1 MSRNTTIVLSC
12 LLIASLCTT
21 TAGIGVAEGQESE
34 GAQKP
39 AVDTFLGFRT
49 GEELRFVLE
58 RADGERSRVYTAWRI
73 WLAEAVQEEG
83 VFELSYEV
91 GRVAGSPDS
100 PEGQMVTLTAR
111 TLATAWVNAYGFP
124 TKVQFTTQRNTPMGG
139 IEYTVEYRYE
149 EQRFVKELE
158 GFDDDQ
164 KAKLDDYRAVDLN
177 TPAGLFLFM
186 PVDAE
191 CVAASRRMAG
201 GGMPPAGGGSQPP
214 GGATPP
220 SGGGSR
226 PSGGGGMGGMG
237 GRRADMDPLCQGRE
251 PVFANPALLNL
262 AMPALW
268 ESGTGAV
275 ELLAFAPTGVIPM
288 ALMGGGG
295 GGGGTGIN
303 VGGFNLFGGG
313 KLYPFG
319 EADDAFQPFAL
330 TAENEL
336 IQIDVGGR
344 PVDVFRLAASAPLE
358 AVYVDGNGS
367 IVRLDLP
374 ADPETGERFWIR
386 RLRPSE
392 Y

>member
-1 MSRNTTIVLSC
+1 MSRKTTFALSFVL
-12 LLIASLCTT
+12 ITSLCCT
-21 TAGIGVAEGQESE
+21 TAGVGWAETQDPEVGNPSVE
-34 GAQKP
+34 
-39 AVDTFLGFRT
+39 TFLGFRT

-58 RADGERSRVYTAWRI
+58 RADGERSRMYTAWRM
-73 WLAEAVQEEG
+73 WLAEAERELG

-91 GRVAGSPDS
+91 GRVSGSPDS
-100 PEGQMVTLTAR
+100 PEGQMVTLSAR

-124 TKVQFTTQRNTPMGG
+124 TKVRFTTQRNTPMGG
-139 IEYTVEYRYE
+139 IEYTIEYRYE
-149 EQRFVKELE
+149 DQRFVKELE
-158 GFDDDQ
+158 GFDDSQ
-164 KAKLDDYRAVDLN
+164 KAKLDDYRTLN
-177 TPAGLFLFM
+177 LNAPTGAFLFM

-191 CVAASRRMAG
+191 CVAAARRMPGGSTG
-201 GGMPPAGGGSQPP
+201 GGGGGQPP

-220 SGGGSR
+220 SGGGGR
-226 PSGGGGMGGMG
+226 PPSGGGIGGMG
-237 GRRADMDPLCQGRE
+237 GSRPDMEPPCQGRE

-295 GGGGTGIN
+295 GGGGSTGIT
-303 VGGFNLFGGG
+303 VGGFNLLGSGR
-313 KLYPFG
+313 LYPFG

-330 TAENEL
+330 TAESDL

-358 AVYVDGNGS
+358 SVYVDGKGS

>member
-1 MSRNTTIVLSC
+1 MSRKTTIVLIC
-12 LLIASLCTT
+12 ALIASLCAT
-21 TAGIGVAEGQESE
+21 TAGVGATTAGGGIAEGQDSE
-34 GAQKP
+34 AVQKP

-49 GEELRFVLE
+49 AEELRFVLE
-58 RADGERSRVYTAWRI
+58 RADGERSRMYTAWRI
-73 WLAEAVQEEG
+73 WLAEADQELG
-83 VFELSYEV
+83 VFELAYEV
-91 GRVAGSPDS
+91 GRIGGSPNS
-100 PEGQMVTLTAR
+100 PEGQVVTLSAR
-111 TLATAWVNAYGFP
+111 TLATAWINAYGFP
-124 TKVQFTTQRNTPMGG
+124 TKVRFTTQRNTPMGG

-149 EQRFVKELE
+149 DQRFIKELQ

-164 KAKLDDYRAVDLN
+164 KADLDGYRGVDPT
-177 TPAGLFLFM
+177 TPAGAFLFM

-191 CVAASRRMAG
+191 CVAASRLMR
-201 GGMPPAGGGSQPP
+201 GGGSQSPGGTMPP
-214 GGATPP
+214 G
-220 SGGGSR
+220 SGGQ
-226 PSGGGGMGGMG
+226 PSGGGGAGGMG
-237 GRRADMDPLCQGRE
+237 GGRPDMEPLCQGRE
-251 PVFANPALLNL
+251 PIFANPALLNL

-295 GGGGTGIN
+295 GGGSTGIN
-303 VGGFNLFGGG
+303 VGGFNLLGGG
-313 KLYPFG
+313 RLYPFG

-330 TAENEL
+330 NAESEL

-344 PVDVFRLAASAPLE
+344 PVDVFRLVASAPLDS
-358 AVYVDGNGS
+358 VYVDGNGS

>member
-1 MSRNTTIVLSC
+1 MSRNPTIALSC
-12 LLIASLCTT
+12 VLIASLCTGI
-21 TAGIGVAEGQESE
+21 AGVGAAEAQESD
-34 GAQKP
+34 GAQTP
-39 AVDTFLGFRT
+39 SVDTFLGFRT

-58 RADGERSRVYTAWRI
+58 RSDGERSRVYTAWRI
-73 WLAEAVQEEG
+73 WLQEAVEEEG

-91 GRVAGSPDS
+91 GRIGGSVNS
-100 PEGQMVTLTAR
+100 PEGQMVALTAR

-124 TKVQFTTQRNTPMGG
+124 TKVRFTTQRNTPMGG
-139 IEYTVEYRYE
+139 IEYTIEYRYE
-149 EQRFVKELE
+149 DRRFVKELE

-164 KAKLDDYRAVDLN
+164 KAEIDDYSAVDLN
-177 TPAGLFLFM
+177 TPAGVFLFM

-191 CVAASRRMAG
+191 CVAAARRMQGDPG
-201 GGMPPAGGGSQPP
+201 GGQ
-214 GGATPP
+214 
-220 SGGGSR
+220 
-226 PSGGGGMGGMG
+226 PSGGGGMGGG
-237 GRRADMDPLCQGRE
+237 SPDMDPPCEGRE

-288 ALMGGGG
+288 ALMGGGAG
-295 GGGGTGIN
+295 GGGSTGIT

-313 KLYPFG
+313 RLYPFG

-330 TAENEL
+330 TAESEL

-344 PVDVFRLAASAPLE
+344 LVDVFRLAATAPLDS
-358 AVYVDGNGS
+358 VYVDGSGS
-367 IVRLDLP
+367 IVRIDLP